1 MNDNIKFNYKDII
14 EIIIVNKLINLSINN
29 KLNYYKLLKFKY

>member
-1 MNDNIKFNYKDII
+1 MNDYKFNYKDII
-14 EIIIVNKLINLSINN
+14 EIIIVDKLINLSINN

>member
-1 MNDNIKFNYKDII
+1 MIDRIKFNYKDII
-14 EIIIVNKLINLSINN
+14 ELIIIEKLIILSINN